1 MPASLSRQ
9 LELLTTL
16 GRSVKSGLALDRA
29 LELSASPKDPP
40 AVAAGLASLR
50 DEVRGGRPLVEQAPQ
65 LEAVLGTTGAAV
77 VAAGERA
84 GKLEESLKA
93 AAAHV
98 EDQITLRRTMAL
110 ALAYPALVG
119 LAALVLMP
127 VPTLVS
133 KGIGAAILGY
143 YLPAFVILG
152 GLFFGI
158 RALLHKAAAPG
169 GDAWEARLD
178 KVPLVG
184 GFLEARRATRFFAT
198 LAAILDAGLG
208 PTAAFDSACRAAG
221 SARLESARAQ
231 GCRDLDAGTPLSKM
245 LPHPGPLGTEDIR
258 QVAIGEES
266 GALPGACRAVAERRR
281 GDLSTKGTQLAI
293 AVGALAVLAVG
304 VAVVWHVISFWM
316 GYFTRIGEA
325 GV

>member
-1 MPASLSRQ
+1 MPAALSRQ

-16 GRSVKSGLALDRA
+16 ARSVKSGLALDRA

-40 AVAAGLASLR
+40 GVAAGLRSLR
-50 DEVRGGRPLVEQAPQ
+50 DEVRGGRPLMDQVPQ
-65 LEAVLGTTGAAV
+65 LEAVLGATGAAV

-84 GKLEESLKA
+84 GKLEEALQA

-98 EDQITLRRTMAL
+98 QDQQTLQRTMAL

-119 LAALVLMP
+119 VAALVLMP

-133 KGIGAAILGY
+133 QGLGAAIVWY
-143 YLPAFVILG
+143 YLPAIAGLG
-152 GLFFGI
+152 GAVFGA
-158 RALLHKAAAPG
+158 RALLRKASAPG

-178 KVPLVG
+178 RVPLVG

-198 LAAILDAGLG
+198 LAATLEAGLSA
-208 PTAAFDSACRAAG
+208 TSAFDASCHAAG
-221 SARLESARAQ
+221 SARLAAARAQ
-231 GCRDLDAGTPLSKM
+231 GCRELDAGTPLSRM
-245 LPHPGPLGTEDIR
+245 LPHPGALSTEDVR

-281 GDLSTKGTQLAI
+281 GELGAKGTQLAI

-304 VAVVWHVISFWM
+304 IAVVWHVIAFWS
-316 GYFTRIGEA
+316 GYFARIGEA
-325 GV
+325 GL